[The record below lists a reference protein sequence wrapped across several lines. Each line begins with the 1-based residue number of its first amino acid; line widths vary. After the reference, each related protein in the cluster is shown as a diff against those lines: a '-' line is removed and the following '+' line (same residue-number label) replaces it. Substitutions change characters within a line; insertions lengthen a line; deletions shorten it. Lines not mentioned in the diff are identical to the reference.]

1 MRTNPEPPFEDHQDP
16 DVMEWED
23 VARGAMQPMPAD
35 ADFVGG
41 ADEPTL

>member
-1 MRTNPEPPFEDHQDP
+1 MQTYREPPFEDQDP
-16 DVMEWED
+16 DVMEWDD

-41 ADEPTL
+41 ADDLAL